1 MPILNKERTKE
12 ERGRGERGKGGGEG
26 GKGGK
31 GRTVEKKG
39 EEQ

>member
-12 ERGRGERGKGGGEG
+12 ERGRVEREKGGGEG